1 MKLGNLIERITY
13 YTGIKWIVKKL
24 FGEDCGCEERH
35 KITNADYKILCQL
48 HAKYFNHKYKE
59 PCTCNKENLRNWIKD
74 VDNKLNI

>member
-1 MKLGNLIERITY
+1 MVDDLKLDKQTWLEVKSRI
-13 YTGIKWIVKKL
+13 VN
-24 FGEDCGCEERH
+24 

>member
-1 MKLGNLIERITY
+1 MVDDLQLDKQTWLEVKSRI
-13 YTGIKWIVKKL
+13 VN
-24 FGEDCGCEERH
+24 

>member
-1 MKLGNLIERITY
+1 MVEDLQLDKQTWLEVKSRI
-13 YTGIKWIVKKL
+13 VN
-24 FGEDCGCEERH
+24 

>member
-1 MKLGNLIERITY
+1 MVDNLQLDKQTWLEVKSRI
-13 YTGIKWIVKKL
+13 VN
-24 FGEDCGCEERH
+24 

-59 PCTCNKENLRNWIKD
+59 PCTCNKENIRNWIKD

>member
-1 MKLGNLIERITY
+1 MVDDLKLDKQTWLEVKSRI
-13 YTGIKWIVKKL
+13 VN
-24 FGEDCGCEERH
+24 

-59 PCTCNKENLRNWIKD
+59 PCTCNKQNLRNWIKE

>member
-1 MKLGNLIERITY
+1 MGLDDLQLDKQTWLEVKSRI
-13 YTGIKWIVKKL
+13 VN
-24 FGEDCGCEERH
+24 

>member
-1 MKLGNLIERITY
+1 MGLDDLQLDKQTWLEVKSRI
-13 YTGIKWIVKKL
+13 VN
-24 FGEDCGCEERH
+24 

-59 PCTCNKENLRNWIKD
+59 PCTCNKENLRNWIKE

>member
-1 MKLGNLIERITY
+1 MVDDLQLDRQTWLEVKSRI
-13 YTGIKWIVKKL
+13 VN
-24 FGEDCGCEERH
+24 

>member
-1 MKLGNLIERITY
+1 MVDDLQLDKQTWLEVKSRI
-13 YTGIKWIVKKL
+13 VN
-24 FGEDCGCEERH
+24 

-59 PCTCNKENLRNWIKD
+59 PCTCNKQNLRNWIKD

>member
-1 MKLGNLIERITY
+1 MGLDNLQLDKQTWLEVKSRI
-13 YTGIKWIVKKL
+13 VN
-24 FGEDCGCEERH
+24 

>member
-1 MKLGNLIERITY
+1 MVDNLQLDRQTWLEVKSRI
-13 YTGIKWIVKKL
+13 IN
-24 FGEDCGCEERH
+24 